1 MKRFIFFL
9 AMIFYSFCA
18 FANCSLLQKE
28 IIEKSFQNYRATITY
43 VPKDEVLSKYLSKDN
58 KCRFVVI
65 TQSILGERAESAQ
78 VMLDNNLHREEGP
91 QIEYY
96 DNGQRKKEEIIEK
109 GIQGKKVTWYKN
121 GNTQS
126 EATYLNGVN
135 NGIEIFWNENGEKIS
150 ENNYKNGLLE
160 NDTNK
165 VERHIKLKETS
176 GNKKKI
182 ESSVSLP
189 QAQIEIEDIAMKYCD
204 TSKQYLENI
213 EQICEPCGR
222 ENELKVFDLCNKT
235 QSCKS
240 SNFYT
245 ISFTCTSVGGY
256 DNSDV
261 NNKKQERE
269 VQRIIERN
277 EKINK
282 ANFIEVEKKK
292 KIAKE
297 EEVNNKNDLIKKLK
311 ERCEALGFEMNTPK
325 NGKCVLELMK

>member
-9 AMIFYSFCA
+9 AMIFYSFCV
-18 FANCSLLQKE
+18 FSNCSISQKE

-43 VPKDEVLSKYLSKDN
+43 EPKDELLSKYLSKDN

-65 TQSILGERAESAQ
+65 TQSILGERAESAK

-109 GIQGKKVTWYKN
+109 GTQGKKVTWHKN

-126 EATYLNGVN
+126 EASYINGVN
-135 NGIEIFWNENGEKIS
+135 NGFEIFWNENGEKIS
-150 ENNYKNGLLE
+150 EKNYKNGLLE

-165 VERHIKLKETS
+165 VERYIKLIETS

-189 QAQIEIEDIAMKYCD
+189 QAQVEIEDIAMKYCD
-204 TSKQYLENI
+204 TLKQYPENV

-222 ENELKVFDLCNKT
+222 TAELKVFDWCNKA

-245 ISFTCTSVGGY
+245 ISFTCTSSGGY
-256 DNSDV
+256 DNLDV
-261 NNKKQERE
+261 NNKIQEKE
-269 VQRIIERN
+269 AQKIIERN
-277 EKINK
+277 EKSIKVNL
-282 ANFIEVEKKK
+282 IEAEKKK

-297 EEVNNKNDLIKKLK
+297 KVADEKSALIKNAK
-311 ERCEALGFEMNTPK
+311 EKCEALGFEMNTPK
-325 NGKCVLELMK
+325 NGKCVLELIK